1 MKFRWPSWLEPAS
14 LPPSSSFV
22 YWDTY
27 LIRLFY
33 QLFLLCVLLTLNDFL
48 FFFHSFDARLNIIR
62 PYCKTH
68 WWALTYFTSDDPDSI
83 KKCALIL
90 IYNKRELHILSLVPL
105 SKHSGWLQYL
115 QYYSYVEVITLRRTS
130 QFISNDSYLLLI
142 HSVQLQSAII
152 FQKWYQKCYLHTF
165 SPVII
170 VHPIFCSPIIS
181 VYILLFM

>member
-1 MKFRWPSWLEPAS
+1 MFASSKSMSWWIVVMKVESFEFCSSQIFNIRYLPFSIQVIFWGEARLLWQYMYLVTKFPVRLLPSILFRWPSWLELAS

-27 LIRLFY
+27 LIRLVY

-48 FFFHSFDARLNIIR
+48 FFLHSFDVRLNIIR

-83 KKCALIL
+83 KKCALIP

-105 SKHSGWLQYL
+105 SKHSGWL
-115 QYYSYVEVITLRRTS
+115 
-130 QFISNDSYLLLI
+130 
-142 HSVQLQSAII
+142 
-152 FQKWYQKCYLHTF
+152 
-165 SPVII
+165 
-170 VHPIFCSPIIS
+170 
-181 VYILLFM
+181 